1 MKSKIIALG
10 LCVLAIVAC
19 DSNKQPPFQRP
30 ATLKHSIDANTTD
43 DQKFSYMIGVQ
54 FGGPCFRDI
63 AKQIGE
69 YFELDYLVQ
78 GIRDNF
84 KALKDS
90 TFELSISNDSM
101 KSVDAHYAD
110 VLHARAKLAHPD
122 SATEMSFEGDFKK
135 LQAYVDSAIQTLPVA
150 PAAAFKDVEVKLDE
164 NSTVLQKYSYIM
176 GVQLHRM
183 FHGVELQFG
192 TEFDVEYFVL
202 GAEEASIQV
211 LDSTYALQLPV
222 DSLKAVNDRYVAKIR
237 AINQER
243 MSIKEAPAEPAK
255 ADSAAPA
262 APATK

>member
-1 MKSKIIALG
+1 M
-10 LCVLAIVAC
+10 
-19 DSNKQPPFQRP
+19 
-30 ATLKHSIDANTTD
+30 
-43 DQKFSYMIGVQ
+43 
-54 FGGPCFRDI
+54 
-63 AKQIGE
+63 
-69 YFELDYLVQ
+69 DYLVQ

-101 KSVDAHYAD
+101 KSVDAHYAE

-164 NSTVLQKYSYIM
+164 NSTLLQKYSYIM
-176 GVQLHRM
+176 GLQLHRM

-243 MSIKEAPAEPAK
+243 MPIKEAPAEPA
-255 ADSAAPA
+255 
-262 APATK
+262 